1 MFAATQYGAI
11 YFTHDSSSI
20 VDDDQSSSYNDL
32 VVSTCRSRPGN
43 YSSNRICDR
52 FANIGYV
59 IQYNY
64 TALHVSPL
72 YQSLADEALVRE
84 AHDDDGY
91 NIQTTIA
98 PLPLTSLE
106 QSLGKAE
113 DGFAAFFLVTLSFP
127 FIAGSFASFIV
138 KERES
143 KAKHLQT
150 VAGTSTGAYWLS
162 SYCWDLLNYQIPL
175 WIVVML
181 MFAFDVKVLTTNDR
195 GVFSGVMAALILY
208 GPASAGFTYC
218 LSHLFTSATMCNMFV
233 IILGFLVGFGGPVVC
248 VILILLGNDPR
259 REQENL
265 IGIAEILTWVLR
277 FFPSFGLGKALYNAI
292 AIDLFLLL
300 DGDVDGTAWS
310 EPILLYEVI
319 FLAWQSVV
327 YICLAIQLDIWST
340 NIASV
345 RRRFSALFC
354 ARGNMASFNAT
365 GEPEEDSD
373 VVKEQGR
380 VLSGGASNDLVVTSQ
395 LTKVYDNGKLA
406 VNNVSLGVPPGECFG
421 LLGTNGAG
429 KTTILAMLT
438 AEFPP
443 TSGDATL
450 AGFSVSHEPQRI
462 RRRIGYCPQ
471 FDAHFTNLTGRE
483 HVELYASIKGIP
495 RELVKEASAAKL
507 AEVGLSEADSDRLS
521 SGYSGGMK
529 RRLSVCADVETVSI
543 LVGYQACCC
552 G

>member
-1 MFAATQYGAI
+1 MYAATQYGAI
-11 YFTHDSSSI
+11 YFTHDSSSL
-20 VDDDQSSSYNDL
+20 VDDNRTSSYNDK
-32 VVSTCRSRPGN
+32 VVRTCRSRPGN
-43 YSSNRICDR
+43 YTSDRICER
-52 FANIGYV
+52 FARIGYV

-84 AHDDDGY
+84 AHDDYGY

-98 PLPLTSLE
+98 PLPFTSLE
-106 QSLGKAE
+106 QNLGRAE

-162 SYCWDLLNYQIPL
+162 SYGWDVLNYQIPL

-181 MFAFDVKVLTTNDR
+181 MFAFDVQVLTTNDR
-195 GVFSGVMAALILY
+195 GVFSGIMAALMLY

-218 LSHLFTSATMCNMFV
+218 LSHMFTSATMCNMFI

-259 REQENL
+259 RQRQNL
-265 IGIAEILTWVLR
+265 IDAAEILTWILR

-292 AIDLFLLL
+292 QIDLFLFLE
-300 DGDVDGTAWS
+300 GESDGTAWS

-327 YICLAIQLDIWST
+327 YICLAIQLDIWKT
-340 NIASV
+340 NPRIAFIWQ
-345 RRRFSALFC
+345 RFSSLFR
-354 ARGNMASFNAT
+354 ARGSMSSFNITVA
-365 GEPEEDSD
+365 PEEDSD
-373 VVKEQGR
+373 VVKEQDR
-380 VLSGGASNDLVVTSQ
+380 VLSGEASSDLVVTSQ
-395 LTKVYDNGKLA
+395 LTKVYDNGKIA
-406 VNNVSLGVPPGECFG
+406 VNNVSLGIPPGECFG

-429 KTTILAMLT
+429 KTTMLAMLT
-438 AEFPP
+438 AEFRP

-450 AGFSVSHEPQRI
+450 AGFSVSREPQRI

-471 FDAHFTNLTGRE
+471 FDAHFANLTGSE
-483 HVELYASIKGIP
+483 HVELYAAIKGIP
-495 RELVKEASAAKL
+495 RALVKEAAAEKL
-507 AEVGLSEADSDRLS
+507 AEVGLSEADSIRLS
-521 SGYSGGMK
+521 SEYSGGMK
-529 RRLSVCADVETVSI
+529 RRLSVRHGI
-543 LVGYQACCC
+543 
-552 G
+552 